1 MHQIGIKLFSS
12 SGGGEAPPSPTDGSA
27 GAPPPPP
34 PPPGPSFGGQSSEP
48 TPLLDR
54 NMSKEEWDYETYESD
69 PSSFPTEVA
78 PHILVALFLAFEA
91 KINFLIQIRQAN
103 LPRAHASYD
112 YDSQGA
118 EDILR

>member
-78 PHILVALFLAFEA
+78 PHILVAPFLAFEA
-91 KINFLIQIRQAN
+91 KISFSFKSGRSTFQEHTPHMITTARVQKT
-103 LPRAHASYD
+103 S
-112 YDSQGA
+112 
-118 EDILR
+118 

>member
-78 PHILVALFLAFEA
+78 PHIFSSFCC
-91 KINFLIQIRQAN
+91 KNKFLIQIRQVN

>member
-1 MHQIGIKLFSS
+1 
-12 SGGGEAPPSPTDGSA
+12 
-27 GAPPPPP
+27 
-34 PPPGPSFGGQSSEP
+34 
-48 TPLLDR
+48 
-54 NMSKEEWDYETYESD
+54 MSKEEWDYETYESD

-78 PHILVALFLAFEA
+78 PHILVAPFLAFEA
-91 KINFLIQIRQAN
+91 KQFSQIRQVN